1 MSHILHDD
9 CEWIRQQVLSRM
21 DLSREVEDE
30 EITALIQEEIIAYS
44 KSHPL
49 TIAQRMELERD
60 VFNSLRK
67 LDVLQDL
74 LEEED
79 ITEIMINGPDD
90 IFVERYG
97 ELQRV
102 DKHFSSE
109 EKLADVIQ
117 QIVSATNR
125 TVNTSSPIVDT
136 RLSDGSRVNIVLS
149 PIAIDH
155 SILSIRK
162 FPKHPINMDRLLALG
177 SLSPEVA
184 EFLGI
189 LVRARYNIFLSG
201 GTGSG
206 KTTFLNALTEFI
218 PPSERVIT
226 IEDSAELQLIGIENL
241 VRMEAR
247 NANLEGKLEVPI
259 RDLVKTSLRLRPDR
273 IIIGECRGAETLDM
287 LQANNTGHSGTF
299 STGHANSCVDMLS
312 RMETMVL
319 MAMNLPLVA
328 VRQMIASGIDIIIQ
342 LGRLPDRSRKM
353 LEIAEVEGIVDG
365 EIRLHTLYE
374 YQREGGQSTWV
385 KKGNLIHREKLL
397 QVYGEEA
404 PC

>member
-125 TVNTSSPIVDT
+125 TVNTE
-136 RLSDGSRVNIVLS
+136 L
-149 PIAIDH
+149 
-155 SILSIRK
+155 K
-162 FPKHPINMDRLLALG
+162 
-177 SLSPEVA
+177 SL
-184 EFLGI
+184 
-189 LVRARYNIFLSG
+189 
-201 GTGSG
+201 
-206 KTTFLNALTEFI
+206 
-218 PPSERVIT
+218 
-226 IEDSAELQLIGIENL
+226 
-241 VRMEAR
+241 
-247 NANLEGKLEVPI
+247 
-259 RDLVKTSLRLRPDR
+259 
-273 IIIGECRGAETLDM
+273 
-287 LQANNTGHSGTF
+287 
-299 STGHANSCVDMLS
+299 
-312 RMETMVL
+312 
-319 MAMNLPLVA
+319 
-328 VRQMIASGIDIIIQ
+328 
-342 LGRLPDRSRKM
+342 
-353 LEIAEVEGIVDG
+353 
-365 EIRLHTLYE
+365 
-374 YQREGGQSTWV
+374 
-385 KKGNLIHREKLL
+385 
-397 QVYGEEA
+397 
-404 PC
+404 

>member
-1 MSHILHDD
+1 MLHSSQDD
-9 CEWIRQQVLSRM
+9 REWIRQQVLDRI
-21 DLSREVEDE
+21 DLSREIEDE
-30 EITALIQEEIIAYS
+30 EILSLIQEEIIQYCKEYPRS
-44 KSHPL
+44 IP
-49 TIAQRMELERD
+49 QRMDLQRE

-79 ITEIMINGPDD
+79 ITEIMINGPDA
-90 IFVERYG
+90 IFVERFG
-97 ELQRV
+97 QIQRV

-125 TVNTSSPIVDT
+125 TVNVSSPIVDT
-136 RLSDGSRVNIVLS
+136 RLADGSRVNIVLS
-149 PIAIDH
+149 PIAIEH

-162 FPKHPINMDRLLALG
+162 FPKHPINMDKLLQLH
-177 SLSPEVA
+177 SLSQEVA
-184 EFLGI
+184 DFLKV
-189 LVRARYNIFLSG
+189 LVKARYNIFLSG
-201 GTGSG
+201 GTSSG

-218 PPSERVIT
+218 PPTERVIT

-241 VRMEAR
+241 VRLEAR

-273 IIIGECRGAETLDM
+273 IVIGECRGAETLDM

-328 VRQMIASGIDIIIQ
+328 VRQMIASGVDIIIQ
-342 LGRLPDRSRKM
+342 LGRLPDRTRKV
-353 LEIAEVEGIVDG
+353 LEIAEVEGIVEG
-365 EIRLHTLYE
+365 EIRLRTLYE
-374 YQREGGQSTWV
+374 LVMEGGEARWE
-385 KKGNLIHREKLL
+385 KRNHLLHREKLQ
-397 QVYGEEA
+397 QVFGENV

>member
-1 MSHILHDD
+1 
-9 CEWIRQQVLSRM
+9 
-21 DLSREVEDE
+21 
-30 EITALIQEEIIAYS
+30 
-44 KSHPL
+44 
-49 TIAQRMELERD
+49 
-60 VFNSLRK
+60 LRK

>member
-1 MSHILHDD
+1 MLPTCQDD
-9 CEWIRQQVLSRM
+9 REWLRQRVLERM
-21 DLSREVEDE
+21 DLSREVADE
-30 EITALIQEEIIAYS
+30 EIISLIQDEIIAYA
-44 KSHPL
+44 KEHPMS
-49 TIAQRMELERD
+49 IPQRLDLQRE

-67 LDVLQDL
+67 LDILQDL

-79 ITEIMINGPDD
+79 ITEIMINGPDE

-97 ELQRV
+97 EIRRV

-125 TVNTSSPIVDT
+125 TVNMASPIVDT

-149 PIAIDH
+149 PIAIEH

-162 FPKHPINMDRLLALG
+162 FPKHPINMARLLELQ
-177 SLSPEVA
+177 SLNQEVA
-184 EFLGI
+184 DFLRM
-189 LVRARYNIFLSG
+189 LVQARYNIFLSG
-201 GTGSG
+201 GTSSG

-218 PPSERVIT
+218 PSNERVIT

-241 VRMEAR
+241 VRLESR
-247 NANLEGKLEVPI
+247 NANLEGKLEVTI

-273 IIIGECRGAETLDM
+273 IVIGECRGGETLDM

-328 VRQMIASGIDIIIQ
+328 VRQMIASGVDIIIQ
-342 LGRLPDRSRKM
+342 LGRLPDRSRKV
-353 LEIAEVEGIVDG
+353 LEIAEVEGIRDG
-365 EIRLHTLYE
+365 EIQLRTLYE
-374 YQREGGQSTWV
+374 YVSEGGKPQWV
-385 KKGNLIHREKLL
+385 KRNDLLHREKLY
-397 QVYGEEA
+397 QVFGENV

>member
-1 MSHILHDD
+1 MSRILQDNR
-9 CEWIRQQVLSRM
+9 EWVRQRVLDRM
-21 DLSREVEDE
+21 DLSREVADE
-30 EITALIQEEIIAYS
+30 EIVVLIEEEIIAYC
-44 KSHPL
+44 KEHPL
-49 TIAQRMELERD
+49 SIDQRLELQRD

-67 LDVLQDL
+67 LDILQDL

-79 ITEIMINGPDD
+79 ITEIMINGPDE
-90 IFVERYG
+90 IFVERFG
-97 ELQRV
+97 QMERV

-125 TVNTSSPIVDT
+125 TVNISNPIVDT
-136 RLSDGSRVNIVLS
+136 RLADGSRVNIVLS
-149 PIAIDH
+149 PIAISH

-162 FPKHPINMDRLLALG
+162 FPKHPINMKRLLELH
-177 SLSPEVA
+177 SISQEVA
-184 EFLGI
+184 DFLKV
-189 LVRARYNIFLSG
+189 LVEARYNIFLSG
-201 GTGSG
+201 GTSSG

-218 PPSERVIT
+218 PSTERVIT
-226 IEDSAELQLIGIENL
+226 IEDSAELQLIGIDNL
-241 VRMEAR
+241 VRLEAR

-273 IIIGECRGAETLDM
+273 IVIGECRGGETLDM

-319 MAMNLPLVA
+319 MAMNLPLIA
-328 VRQMIASGIDIIIQ
+328 VRQMIASGVDIIIQ
-342 LGRLPDRSRKM
+342 LGRLPDKSRRV

-365 EIRLHTLYE
+365 EIRLRTLYE
-374 YQREGGQSTWV
+374 HVVEGGEHQWV
-385 KKGNLIHREKLL
+385 KRNDLMHREKLH
-397 QVYGEEA
+397 QVFGEEA
-404 PC
+404 P

>member
-1 MSHILHDD
+1 
-9 CEWIRQQVLSRM
+9 
-21 DLSREVEDE
+21 
-30 EITALIQEEIIAYS
+30 
-44 KSHPL
+44 
-49 TIAQRMELERD
+49 
-60 VFNSLRK
+60 
-67 LDVLQDL
+67 
-74 LEEED
+74 
-79 ITEIMINGPDD
+79 
-90 IFVERYG
+90 
-97 ELQRV
+97 
-102 DKHFSSE
+102 
-109 EKLADVIQ
+109 
-117 QIVSATNR
+117 
-125 TVNTSSPIVDT
+125 
-136 RLSDGSRVNIVLS
+136 
-149 PIAIDH
+149 
-155 SILSIRK
+155 
-162 FPKHPINMDRLLALG
+162 MDRLLALG

>member
-30 EITALIQEEIIAYS
+30 EITALIQEEIIDYS

-201 GTGSG
+201 AD
-206 KTTFLNALTEFI
+206 N
-218 PPSERVIT
+218 
-226 IEDSAELQLIGIENL
+226 
-241 VRMEAR
+241 
-247 NANLEGKLEVPI
+247 
-259 RDLVKTSLRLRPDR
+259 
-273 IIIGECRGAETLDM
+273 IIGLSH
-287 LQANNTGHSGTF
+287 LTF
-299 STGHANSCVDMLS
+299 
-312 RMETMVL
+312 
-319 MAMNLPLVA
+319 
-328 VRQMIASGIDIIIQ
+328 
-342 LGRLPDRSRKM
+342 RKRK
-353 LEIAEVEGIVDG
+353 A
-365 EIRLHTLYE
+365 
-374 YQREGGQSTWV
+374 
-385 KKGNLIHREKLL
+385 
-397 QVYGEEA
+397 A
-404 PC
+404 

>member
-30 EITALIQEEIIAYS
+30 EITTLIQEEIIAYS
-44 KSHPL
+44 KEHPR
-49 TIAQRMELERD
+49 TIAERMDLERD

-79 ITEIMINGPDD
+79 ITEIMINGPDE
-90 IFVERYG
+90 IFVERFG

-136 RLSDGSRVNIVLS
+136 RLADGSRVNIVLS

-184 EFLGI
+184 DFLRI

-374 YQREGGQSTWV
+374 YQREGGQSAWV
-385 KKGNLIHREKLL
+385 KRGNLLHREKLL

>member
-1 MSHILHDD
+1 MLHDD

-189 LVRARYNIFLSG
+189 LVRARYNIF
-201 GTGSG
+201 
-206 KTTFLNALTEFI
+206 
-218 PPSERVIT
+218 
-226 IEDSAELQLIGIENL
+226 
-241 VRMEAR
+241 
-247 NANLEGKLEVPI
+247 
-259 RDLVKTSLRLRPDR
+259 
-273 IIIGECRGAETLDM
+273 
-287 LQANNTGHSGTF
+287 
-299 STGHANSCVDMLS
+299 
-312 RMETMVL
+312 
-319 MAMNLPLVA
+319 
-328 VRQMIASGIDIIIQ
+328 
-342 LGRLPDRSRKM
+342 
-353 LEIAEVEGIVDG
+353 
-365 EIRLHTLYE
+365 
-374 YQREGGQSTWV
+374 
-385 KKGNLIHREKLL
+385 
-397 QVYGEEA
+397 
-404 PC
+404 

>member
-1 MSHILHDD
+1 MLPTCQDNR
-9 CEWIRQQVLSRM
+9 EWVRQRVLERM

-30 EITALIQEEIIAYS
+30 EIIALIEEEIISYT
-44 KSHPL
+44 KTHPL
-49 TIAQRMELERD
+49 SIPQRLELQRD

-67 LDVLQDL
+67 LDILQDL

-79 ITEIMINGPDD
+79 ITEIMINGPDE
-90 IFVERYG
+90 IFVERFG
-97 ELQRV
+97 EIQRV

-125 TVNTSSPIVDT
+125 TVNMASPIVDT

-149 PIAIDH
+149 PIAIEH

-162 FPKHPINMDRLLALG
+162 FPKHPINMNRLLELQ
-177 SLSPEVA
+177 SLSQEVA
-184 EFLGI
+184 DFLRV
-189 LVRARYNIFLSG
+189 LVQARYNIFLSG
-201 GTGSG
+201 GTSSG

-218 PPSERVIT
+218 PPTERVIT

-241 VRMEAR
+241 VRLETR
-247 NANLEGKLEVPI
+247 NANLEGKLEVSI

-273 IIIGECRGAETLDM
+273 VVIGECRGAETLDM

-328 VRQMIASGIDIIIQ
+328 VRQMIASGVDIIIQ
-342 LGRLPDRSRKM
+342 LGRLPDRSRKV
-353 LEIAEVEGIVDG
+353 LEIAEVEGIRDG
-365 EIRLHTLYE
+365 EIQLRTLYE
-374 YQREGGQSTWV
+374 YVSEGGMPHWV
-385 KKGNLIHREKLL
+385 KRNDLLHCEKLQ
-397 QVYGEEA
+397 QVFGENV
-404 PC
+404 PW

>member
-1 MSHILHDD
+1 MLHDD

-206 KTTFLNALTEFI
+206 KTTFL
-218 PPSERVIT
+218 
-226 IEDSAELQLIGIENL
+226 
-241 VRMEAR
+241 
-247 NANLEGKLEVPI
+247 
-259 RDLVKTSLRLRPDR
+259 
-273 IIIGECRGAETLDM
+273 
-287 LQANNTGHSGTF
+287 
-299 STGHANSCVDMLS
+299 
-312 RMETMVL
+312 
-319 MAMNLPLVA
+319 
-328 VRQMIASGIDIIIQ
+328 
-342 LGRLPDRSRKM
+342 
-353 LEIAEVEGIVDG
+353 
-365 EIRLHTLYE
+365 
-374 YQREGGQSTWV
+374 
-385 KKGNLIHREKLL
+385 
-397 QVYGEEA
+397 
-404 PC
+404 

>member
-1 MSHILHDD
+1 MLHSSQDD
-9 CEWIRQQVLSRM
+9 REWIRQQVLDRI
-21 DLSREVEDE
+21 DLSREIEDE
-30 EITALIQEEIIAYS
+30 EILSLIQEEIIQYCKEYPRS
-44 KSHPL
+44 IP
-49 TIAQRMELERD
+49 QRMDLQRE

-79 ITEIMINGPDD
+79 ITEIMINGPDA
-90 IFVERYG
+90 IFVERFG
-97 ELQRV
+97 QIQRV

-125 TVNTSSPIVDT
+125 TVNVSSPIVDT
-136 RLSDGSRVNIVLS
+136 RLADGSRVNIVLS
-149 PIAIDH
+149 PIAIEH

-162 FPKHPINMDRLLALG
+162 FPKHPINMDKLLQLH
-177 SLSPEVA
+177 SLSQEVA
-184 EFLGI
+184 DFLKV
-189 LVRARYNIFLSG
+189 LVQARYNIFLSG
-201 GTGSG
+201 GTSSG

-218 PPSERVIT
+218 PPTERVIT

-241 VRMEAR
+241 VRLEAR

-273 IIIGECRGAETLDM
+273 IVIGECRGAETLDM

-328 VRQMIASGIDIIIQ
+328 VRQMIASGVDIIIQ
-342 LGRLPDRSRKM
+342 LGRLPDRTRKV
-353 LEIAEVEGIVDG
+353 LEIAEVEGIVEG
-365 EIRLHTLYE
+365 EIRLRTLYE
-374 YQREGGQSTWV
+374 LVMEGGEARWE
-385 KKGNLIHREKLL
+385 KRNHLLHREKLQ
-397 QVYGEEA
+397 QVFGENV